1 MEKLLVLIYVLIPAH
16 IFCQCEELTASIYS
30 TLRGEKVN
38 IPISRESNNENLR
51 GLAIEIIKND
61 TLFYT
66 NKGLHSVVKRATDL
80 DYNSYSDSLF
90 LDVLFHKF
98 TVYSIFDDGH
108 YIRNNFK
115 KSNYNNST
123 LQKLRFYSQKQT
135 VLFWK
140 SWTPYYLSFLNIQ
153 DIDSTI
159 IFLMNNI
166 DDINH
171 IHYRLNNISKTFD
184 TLDLK
189 VCLARLGKMN
199 DTIVITELD
208 KRLNTSSR
216 YNYYYYFEN
225 LTRIRTPYSFQKI
238 GNYLFLDIDKNVYD
252 GDKIRIRQMALSA
265 FIAYVKNFPDRS
277 TKRQDTFI
285 LFSLVSNS
293 RGKDPDYSTDEYL
306 EMAKQW
312 YEQNKNNLIL
322 DMDKY

>member
-1 MEKLLVLIYVLIPAH
+1 MGKLLVLIIVLIPSF
-16 IFCQCEELTASIYS
+16 IFSQNEELSDSIYS
-30 TLRGEKVN
+30 VLRGGKGN

-51 GLAIEIIKND
+51 RLAIEIVKSDSCI
-61 TLFYT
+61 YT
-66 NKGLHSVVKRATDL
+66 NRGLHLVVFRATNL
-80 DYNSYSDSLF
+80 DYNSFSDSLF

-98 TVYSIFDDGH
+98 TIESIFDDGH

-115 KSNYNNST
+115 KSNYNNSA
-123 LQKLRFYSQKQT
+123 LQKLSFYSRKQS

-171 IHYRLNNISKTFD
+171 IYYRLNNIPRAFD

-189 VCLARLGKMN
+189 VCLARLGKLN
-199 DTIVITELD
+199 DTLVINELD
-208 KRLNTSSR
+208 ERLNTSSR
-216 YNYYYYFEN
+216 YSHLYYFES
-225 LTRIRTPYSFQKI
+225 LSRIRTPFAFQKI
-238 GNYLFLDIDKNVYD
+238 GNYLFSEDDRNVYD
-252 GDKIRIRQMALSA
+252 EDKIRIRQMALSA
-265 FIAYVKNFPDRS
+265 FIAYVENFPNRS

-285 LFSLVSNS
+285 LWSLV
-293 RGKDPDYSTDEYL
+293 RYSGSEVPNYSKDEYM

-312 YEQNKNNLIL
+312 YMLNKDNLIL